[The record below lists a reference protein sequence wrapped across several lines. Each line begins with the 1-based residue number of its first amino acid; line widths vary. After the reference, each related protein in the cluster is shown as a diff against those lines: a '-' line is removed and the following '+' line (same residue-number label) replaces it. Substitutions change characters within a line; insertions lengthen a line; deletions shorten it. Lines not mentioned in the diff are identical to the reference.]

1 MSLLI
6 SQVNDAR
13 KGHARTCIFA
23 PVGDGRQL
31 SVFLKQVERLGL
43 DKREVD
49 FLFIY
54 RDIYDIQDTGLSAL
68 YFVENYPI
76 GTSGC
81 FFAGQKLLYELGYS
95 VIVSTDLDAEL
106 DCVETFDSIVYLA
119 RENKK
124 AVFTRSI
131 FNENTSKQLAYNVN
145 DWAAFPREFFEE
157 VGFSTPYMWR
167 GGEEYELLTRIIKTT
182 RRKYDAML
190 AGSGIW
196 PFPGYIVHSGGYT
209 HPFVGFSIYHKLVE
223 RKKYCP
229 YVSGILRAI
238 MFVSEYDK
246 MALPKFILWYMFYG
260 FFADLLND
268 KTLNQALKTS
278 GRFELL
284 RTIDEMPVQFK
295 IEKIKEIGEFSN
307 TSMAR
312 VVYLP
317 FSLLALAIFG
327 SYRLYTDKIT
337 LLTNRA
343 TFVLGLVKATLNA
356 PFRLGEAVARI
367 LEWKSERKKVVF
379 PVKPTNADDAESIY
393 RNLVCQTRL

>member
-6 SQVNDAR
+6 EQVSDAR
-13 KGHARTCIFA
+13 KGHAKVCVFA
-23 PVGDGRQL
+23 PVGDCAQL
-31 SVFLKQVERLGL
+31 NVFLQQVERLGL

-54 RDIYDIQDTGLSAL
+54 RDINDIQDTGLSAL
-68 YFVENYPI
+68 YFVEKHPI

-106 DCVETFDSIVYLA
+106 DCVETFDSIVALA
-119 RENKK
+119 MERKI

-131 FNENTSKQLAYNVN
+131 FNENTSKQIAYNVN
-145 DWAAFPREFFEE
+145 DWAAYPREFFET
-157 VGFSTPYMWR
+157 VGFSNPYMWR
-167 GGEEYELLTRIIKTT
+167 GGEEYELLTRIQKKH
-182 RRKYDAML
+182 RNKFM
-190 AGSGIW
+190 
-196 PFPGYIVHSGGYT
+196 VHSGGYT

-223 RKKYCP
+223 RKKYYP

-238 MFVSEYDK
+238 LFLSEYDK
-246 MALPKFILWYMFYG
+246 MALPKFVLWYTFYG

-268 KTLNQALKTS
+268 PTLKQILKTS

-295 IEKIKEIGEFSN
+295 IEKIKESGEFSN
-307 TSMAR
+307 TSISR

-317 FSLLALAIFG
+317 FSLLALAVYG
-327 SYRLYTDKIT
+327 RYTLYTDRIT
-337 LLTNRA
+337 LLTGKGS
-343 TFVLGLVKATLNA
+343 FILGLVKATLNA
-356 PFRLGEAVARI
+356 PFRACEAIKRI
-367 LEWKSERKKVVF
+367 SEWKSERKKVVF
-379 PVKPTNADDAESIY
+379 PIKPSNADEAELAYEKMI
-393 RNLVCQTRL
+393 NQKVATTPPA